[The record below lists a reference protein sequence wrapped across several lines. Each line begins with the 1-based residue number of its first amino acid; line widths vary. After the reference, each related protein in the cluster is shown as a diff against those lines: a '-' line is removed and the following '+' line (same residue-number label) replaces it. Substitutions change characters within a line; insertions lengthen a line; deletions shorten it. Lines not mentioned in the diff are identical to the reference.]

1 MKIFHIFTT
10 KFQKFAFIAETVTQY
25 ALLWY
30 NNG

>member
-1 MKIFHIFTT
+1 MKIFHIFIT
-10 KFQKFAFIAETVTQY
+10 KFHEFAFIAETVTQY